1 MEEEAH
7 AQGRAIAVGRFPWRA
22 SGRAHTLGATDGLT
36 KLIFE
41 AETERL
47 IGMGI
52 VGPGVE
58 DLIVHGALATEMGA
72 VAQDVALTIHPHPTL
87 SETVAE
93 AAEVFLGM
101 ATDIAPRQ
109 RHGEARSQE
118 LHNGQSLPPPISP
131 LP

>member
-1 MEEEAH
+1 MEEETH

-58 DLIVHGALATEMGA
+58 DLIVHGALAIEMGA
-72 VAQDVALTIHPHPTL
+72 VAQDVALTIHSHPTL

-93 AAEVFLGM
+93 ATEAFLGM

-109 RHGEARSQE
+109 RHGKARSQE
-118 LHNGQSLPPPISP
+118 LQDGQSLPPPISP
-131 LP
+131 Q